1 MTTDESTVV
10 IITIFV
16 VVVVVVV
23 ETGLLVYFIC
33 INAVRYSE
41 ISFIKI
47 REIFVAYSFISEVV
61 PANIQYKNVKE

>member
-10 IITIFV
+10 IITIF